1 MTKPTTALLT
11 ALLLAG
17 CTRTDAETVAD
28 PGPDRIEAWQT
39 VESYKIDQR
48 MNILRSGQWLR
59 EPGNED
65 KSPEEAGAVLGLQE
79 LDPRPAVEAA
89 LRIARANPVDDLGF
103 LALSF
108 AFYELRSLDDPE
120 RQEHQES
127 VYELLE
133 AHYIDDLRLNRLL
146 LSLVRFGGEPGVDL
160 VDKVVAG
167 SDQRVLRAR
176 GAFWSAM
183 ERLMEV
189 DDLNRSPAERA
200 DVRAEVTR
208 MAQLVA
214 DEYSDVEVFRGEP
227 GGEAIKPVLYALENL
242 AIGSVLPEA
251 GGQRIGGDQES
262 LSQYR
267 GRVLLL
273 DFWATWCA
281 PCIASLPEVTTLQQL
296 LGDRGF
302 NVITISIDETMELV
316 EQFMDRRMDLP
327 FVNWYVGEG
336 SQLYE
341 DWAIQGVPT
350 YVVVDRD
357 GVVRGRSHEVESLYD
372 VILEA
377 TGADGETRAKLVGD
391 EAATPSAGSSD
402 LAQPEYNIEAQEWI
416 TMPLAADTS
425 IWTPPYFDAGGG
437 EIWMIT
443 RSVPARDAGGIF
455 AIVTT
460 DLPVDAPGG

>member
-1 MTKPTTALLT
+1 M
-11 ALLLAG
+11 
-17 CTRTDAETVAD
+17 
-28 PGPDRIEAWQT
+28 
-39 VESYKIDQR
+39 
-48 MNILRSGQWLR
+48 
-59 EPGNED
+59 
-65 KSPEEAGAVLGLQE
+65 
-79 LDPRPAVEAA
+79 EAA
-89 LRIARANPVDDLGF
+89 LRIAGANATDDLGF

-120 RQEHQES
+120 RQEYQES

-160 VDKVVAG
+160 VDKVVA
-167 SDQRVLRAR
+167 SSEHRVLRAR

-189 DDLNRSPAERA
+189 DDLTTSPAERA

-251 GGQRIGGDQES
+251 SAQRVGGDQES

-267 GRVLLL
+267 GSVLLL

-281 PCIASLPEVTTLQQL
+281 PCIASLPEVTKLQQL

-377 TGADGETRAKLVGD
+377 TGADDETRAKLVGD
-391 EAATPSAGSSD
+391 EAATPSAGSFR
-402 LAQPEYNIEAQEWI
+402 AGAPTQEALQTEVVAALDTLVAELVAERPADAAAYAERLRAYLEAHPAFLRQRRRAYGRGWNRHRE
-416 TMPLAADTS
+416 PLRLS
-425 IWTPPYFDAGGG
+425 HRRRLPNS
-437 EIWMIT
+437 
-443 RSVPARDAGGIF
+443 RSCPARIQHRGAN
-455 AIVTT
+455 TW
-460 DLPVDAPGG
+460 